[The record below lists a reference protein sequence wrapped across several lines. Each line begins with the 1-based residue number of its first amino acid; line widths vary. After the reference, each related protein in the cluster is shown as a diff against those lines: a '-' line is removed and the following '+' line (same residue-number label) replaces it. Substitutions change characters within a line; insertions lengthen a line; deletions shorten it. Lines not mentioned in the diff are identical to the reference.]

1 MKDSSGKE
9 KVLKLLRYALLEKDD
24 ECKANAVATSY
35 GFVPLQ
41 DEPIMVFAE
50 KFVRGKGKFIYCES
64 EEKFVENL
72 KNLIAYRKWNKVVSY
87 SPSLKTYLSNFG
99 LQIGIDDEDTTV
111 GIGLCHSLIARTGSI
126 IISSAQGVGSHLK
139 HFTPIMIVVAFES
152 QVQNGYKD
160 TLDKLPE
167 TPPEWIL
174 NIKAGELIEE
184 EIRELYLFVTAG

>member
-64 EEKFVENL
+64 ERSSFSDSSLTFSKM
-72 KNLIAYRKWNKVVSY
+72 
-87 SPSLKTYLSNFG
+87 SPS
-99 LQIGIDDEDTTV
+99 IV
-111 GIGLCHSLIARTGSI
+111 MLIFSFKGFI
-126 IISSAQGVGSHLK
+126 
-139 HFTPIMIVVAFES
+139 
-152 QVQNGYKD
+152 
-160 TLDKLPE
+160 
-167 TPPEWIL
+167 
-174 NIKAGELIEE
+174 
-184 EIRELYLFVTAG
+184 